1 MNKCLFAILILSLF
15 LTGCWDRRE
24 LNELAIMLA
33 MGVEKIEKEYQI
45 YAQVVVPSEVSMKGS
60 SGSTKVTLFTARGE
74 TLYEAVRKMTKE
86 SPRKIY
92 PGHLKML
99 VIGEKL
105 AKEGIGESLDLLSRD
120 WELRPDFYV
129 VVTKDTSPS
138 EILNVTTNLE
148 SIPANKMF
156 NSLHMSE
163 KAWSGTK
170 SITLDELISD
180 LISDGKQAVI
190 TGIELIG
197 NPKIGSSKKNVEMIS
212 PAASI
217 RYDHL
222 AVFKG
227 DKLVGWLTEEET
239 IGYSYVTDSV
249 KTTVRRIPCPEE
261 GKATISVEKS
271 HSDVKGYIR
280 KGNPEVD
287 INIKVEGNIG
297 SVVCKIDLNDLGT
310 IAELEKIFEKEMTDV
325 INKTFATLQK
335 KYKTDIFGFGEA
347 IHRSNPKEW
356 NKVKDHWA
364 EEFSNVTMN
373 VKVDLKIVSL
383 GTENNSFFKKIKD

>member
-33 MGVEKIEKEYQI
+33 MGVEKVEEEYQVF
-45 YAQVVVPSEVSMKGS
+45 AQVVVPSEMSMKGGT
-60 SGSTKVTLFTARGE
+60 GSTKVTLYSARGE
-74 TLYEAVRKMTKE
+74 TVYEAFRKMTKD

-92 PGHLKML
+92 PGHLQML
-99 VIGEKL
+99 VMGEEI
-105 AKEGIGESLDLLSRD
+105 AKEGIGEPIDLLSRD
-120 WELRPDFYV
+120 WEVRPDFYV

-170 SITLDELISD
+170 SITIDELITD

-190 TGIELIG
+190 TGIQLIG
-197 NPKIGSSKKNVEMIS
+197 NPKIGSSKKNVELVS
-212 PAASI
+212 PAATI
-217 RYDHL
+217 HYDHL

-227 DKLVGWLTEEET
+227 DKLAGWLTEEET
-239 IGYSYVTDSV
+239 IGYSYITDSV
-249 KTTVRRIPCPEE
+249 KTTVRRISCPEE
-261 GKATISVEKS
+261 GKATIAVGKS
-271 HSDVKGYIR
+271 NSDVKGYIR

-297 SVVCKIDLNDLGT
+297 SVECKMNLNDLGT
-310 IAELEKIFEKEMTDV
+310 IAELEKIYEKEKIAI
-325 INKTFATLQK
+325 INKTIDTLQK
-335 KYKTDIFGFGEA
+335 KFKTDIFGFGEA

-356 NKVKDHWA
+356 NKMKDHWD
-364 EEFSNVTMN
+364 EEFSNLTVN
-373 VKVDLKIVSL
+373 VNVDLKILST
-383 GTENNSFFKKIKD
+383 GTVNNSFLQKIKD

>member
-24 LNELAIMLA
+24 LNQLAIMLA
-33 MGVEKIEKEYQI
+33 MGVEKVEEEYQVF
-45 YAQVVVPSEVSMKGS
+45 AQVVVPSEVSMKGS
-60 SGSTKVTLFTARGE
+60 TGSTTVTLYSARGE
-74 TLYEAVRKMTKE
+74 SVYEAFRKMTKD

-92 PGHLKML
+92 PGHLQML
-99 VIGEKL
+99 VIGEEL

-129 VVTKDTSPS
+129 VVTKGTSPS
-138 EILNVTTNLE
+138 EILNITTNLE

-156 NSLHMSE
+156 NSLKMSE
-163 KAWSGTK
+163 IAWSGTK
-170 SITLDELISD
+170 SITLDELILD
-180 LISDGKQAVI
+180 LISYGKQAVI
-190 TGIELIG
+190 TGIQLKG
-197 NPKIGSSKKNVEMIS
+197 NPKIGSSKKNVESVS

-217 RYDHL
+217 RYDDL

-227 DKLVGWLTEEET
+227 DKLAGWLTEEET
-239 IGYSYVTDSV
+239 IGYSYITDSV
-249 KTTVRRIPCPEE
+249 KTTVRRISCPEE
-261 GKATISVEKS
+261 GQATIAVVQSN
-271 HSDVKGYIR
+271 SDVKGYIR

-297 SVVCKIDLNDLGT
+297 SVECKMDLNDLGT
-310 IAELEKIFEKEMTDV
+310 IAELEKIYEKENIAI
-325 INKTFATLQK
+325 INKTIDTLQK

-356 NKVKDHWA
+356 NKIKDKWD
-364 EEFSNVTMN
+364 EEFSNLTVNTKM
-373 VKVDLKIVSL
+373 DLKILST
-383 GTENNSFFKKIKD
+383 GTANNSFLEKIKD